1 MNERTFVFVEGWT
14 MSDEIFTNRGERTRG
29 EILQAAH
36 SLFLE
41 RGFHGA
47 SMRQIAQKAGIALGG
62 IYNHFASKEDIFRA
76 VFLEHHPYRQIFL
89 KIDEFQGD
97 TVEDALRTAAYS
109 IAGELGGRTDFLK
122 LMFIELVEFN
132 GQHIQQLFPLIFPHI
147 SRFAQRFLA
156 GREELRDVPPLVLVR
171 SFIGLFFSYA
181 ITEAVIA
188 DQLPPEGREH
198 ALDYFLDIYLHGILK
213 SDSPVEAA

>member
-1 MNERTFVFVEGWT
+1 
-14 MSDEIFTNRGERTRG
+14 MSDEILTNRGERTQG

-62 IYNHFASKEDIFRA
+62 IYNHFASKEEIFQA

-97 TVEDALRTAAYS
+97 TVEEALRTAANS
-109 IAGELGGRTDFLK
+109 IVGELDGRTDFLK

-132 GQHIQQLFPLIFPHI
+132 GQHIQQLFPSIFPHI

-156 GREELRDVPPLVLVR
+156 GRDELRDVPPLMLVR
-171 SFIGLFFSYA
+171 SFIGFFFSYVV
-181 ITEAVIA
+181 TEALVA
-188 DQLPPEGREH
+188 DQLPLEGRER

-213 SDSPVEAA
+213 TDPSVEAA